1 MTNKHLSKVTTLKI
15 DKDLIVSRSLL
26 QDWVRLIVIPTCKA
40 HGVIVQ
46 SVDTCSS
53 QHKGFHVYV
62 AIAPPIHA
70 ELAWRLQF
78 LLGDDCSRVSLNRAR
93 LGAGFS
99 DWNKL
104 FEKIH
109 PMLRTVYKRPVAVT
123 ECRYVCLAVAKPSV
137 ASSGVGK
144 ETAGPV

>member
-26 QDWVRLIVIPTCKA
+26 QDWVRLIAIPTCKA

-53 QHKGFHVYV
+53 QRKGFHVYV
-62 AIAPPIHA
+62 VIAPPIHA

-78 LLGDDCSRVSLNRAR
+78 LLGDDCKRVSLNRAR
-93 LGAGFS
+93 WRAGFS

-104 FEKIH
+104 FEGTH
-109 PMLRTVYKRPVAVT
+109 PRLTQIYQRDNTIRLSHLFGNRQTLGEVR
-123 ECRYVCLAVAKPSV
+123 RR
-137 ASSGVGK
+137 
-144 ETAGPV
+144 